1 MQEKA
6 AKTEIKIEA
15 LNRIGILKR
24 ESEKLNF
31 ISVDLGIYASNNTE
45 SIENKTI

>member
-6 AKTEIKIEA
+6 AKAEIKVKVFIKK
-15 LNRIGILKR
+15 GDLKK
-24 ESEKLNF
+24 ELEKLNF

-45 SIENKTI
+45 TIENKTI